1 MKPLGHFLLGL
12 GLGLILG
19 LVIGAC
25 IAGWLA
31 INETQAQWDK
41 VVIRQG
47 RR

>member
-1 MKPLGHFLLGL
+1 MKAVWHFLA
-12 GLGLILG
+12 GLILG

-25 IAGWLA
+25 IVGRLS
-31 INETQAQWDK
+31 INETQAQWDA